1 MLAKNKKNIYNLTP
15 EEVLKKFGS
24 NQDGL
29 SLDEAKSRLAE
40 FGENKITRKQNWKWL
55 KLILAQF
62 NDALVW
68 ILLVAAGLALAFGEY
83 RDATIISIIVLLN
96 ATVGFFQ
103 EFKADRV
110 LESIKKLTASYALV
124 FRLSEKKQLDTR
136 LVVPGDIVFIAA
148 GDSIAA
154 DGYILESY
162 DLKVNSFIFT
172 GESKPKRKESK
183 IIQDTSVA
191 FADIDNMVFMGE
203 TVATGEA
210 RFVVTGTGMNT
221 ELGRIAH
228 LTQEVENDLTPL
240 QKQMRTLGRDVT
252 ILSVFIGI
260 IVLVAGQYFK
270 MSLYQNFLFALALS
284 VSVVPEGLPAAISVA
299 LSFGMKRLIK
309 ENVLAKKLNAVE
321 TLGSVSM
328 ICTDKTGT
336 ITRNELAVTKIVIN
350 GETLDLD
357 GAGYVPVGNFYYK
370 NEKIDPKVV
379 SNLELLFRIGT
390 LCNDASL
397 VYDEKSYKIIG
408 DPTEGAIIVAG
419 QKYNKTKKFY
429 ERGEKKINEN
439 PFSSERMRMSVVYKN
454 SKTISYVKGSP
465 DVMIELCN
473 FIKIGESILP
483 FNEEEKSRA
492 KAIYNQMSGD
502 ALRVL
507 AFAYRDLD
515 GFSENKYLAEA
526 EKGLVWVGMMAMID
540 PPRANVGSAIAEC
553 RNLGISVVMITG
565 DYEITARAI
574 AENVG
579 LVGKKEAKSSLVI
592 NGKELDILKDRE
604 LYQKIKNGVCV
615 FARIAPE
622 QKLRIATVLKR
633 NGEVIAMT
641 GDGVNDAPA
650 LKKADIGV
658 AMGVIGT
665 DVSKEAASMILLDD
679 NFASIVKGVR
689 VGRTIFQNLKKFVHY
704 VFTSNA
710 SELFVVILGVLLQ
723 IPSPISAVQI
733 LAVDLG
739 TDIFPSFALGLEPEE
754 PGAAKTELNSRRS
767 IMSFGGFRRII
778 YLGIIMATGAVVA
791 FLWSMLRGGWQ
802 FGESFSVD
810 SILYLKSTT
819 AAYAVLSMTQM
830 ANLLQARSETLS
842 PFQLGFFRNKYAIG
856 AIGVSLIILLL
867 FMYLPFCQQYLRMLP
882 IDGYD
887 WLVVLGSFL
896 AVFFWEEM
904 RKEDVRKGEKS
915 A

>member
-1 MLAKNKKNIYNLTP
+1 
-15 EEVLKKFGS
+15 
-24 NQDGL
+24 
-29 SLDEAKSRLAE
+29 
-40 FGENKITRKQNWKWL
+40 
-55 KLILAQF
+55 
-62 NDALVW
+62 
-68 ILLVAAGLALAFGEY
+68 
-83 RDATIISIIVLLN
+83 
-96 ATVGFFQ
+96 
-103 EFKADRV
+103 
-110 LESIKKLTASYALV
+110 
-124 FRLSEKKQLDTR
+124 
-136 LVVPGDIVFIAA
+136 
-148 GDSIAA
+148 
-154 DGYILESY
+154 
-162 DLKVNSFIFT
+162 
-172 GESKPKRKESK
+172 
-183 IIQDTSVA
+183 
-191 FADIDNMVFMGE
+191 MVFMGE

-210 RFVVTGTGMNT
+210 RFVVTGTGMDT

-228 LTQEVENDLTPL
+228 LTQEVASDATPL

-260 IVLVAGQYFK
+260 VVLIAGQYFK

-321 TLGSVSM
+321 TLGSVSL

-350 GETLDLD
+350 GEVLEVD
-357 GAGYVPVGNFYYK
+357 GAGYDPVGSFYSGQ
-370 NEKIDPKVV
+370 EKIDPKGVA
-379 SNLELLFRIGT
+379 NLELLFRIGT
-390 LCNDASL
+390 LCNDANL
-397 VYDEKSYKIIG
+397 AKEDNSYKIIG

-429 ERGEKKINEN
+429 ERGEKKITEN
-439 PFSSERMRMSVVYKN
+439 PFSSERMRMSVIYRN
-454 SKTISYVKGSP
+454 AKTVSYVKGSP
-465 DVMIELCN
+465 DVMIDLCN

-483 FNEEEKSRA
+483 FNVEEKNKA

-507 AFAYRDLD
+507 AFAYRDLG
-515 GFSENKYLAEA
+515 GFAENKYLIEA

-540 PPRANVGSAIAEC
+540 PPRANVGHAIAEC
-553 RNLGISVVMITG
+553 RDLGISVVMITG

-574 AENVG
+574 AEQVG
-579 LVGKKEAKSSLVI
+579 LIQNVNLKNQNDNLKLKNNIAEKETIS
-592 NGKELDILKDRE
+592 GKELDILSDKA
-604 LYQKIKNGVCV
+604 LYQKIKNGACV

-622 QKLRIATVLKR
+622 QKLRIATVLKK

-658 AMGVIGT
+658 AMGIIGT
-665 DVSKEAASMILLDD
+665 DVSKEAASMILMDD

-689 VGRTIFQNLKKFVHY
+689 TGRTVFQNLKKFVHY

-710 SELFVVILGVLLQ
+710 SELFTVIFGVLLQ

-754 PGAAKTELNSRRS
+754 PGVSKAGLNSKNS
-767 IMSFGGFRRII
+767 VMSFGGFRRII

-791 FLWSMLRGGWQ
+791 FLWSMLRGGWH
-802 FGESFSVD
+802 FGQSFSVD

-842 PFQLGFFRNKYAIG
+842 PFQLGFFKNRYAIG
-856 AIGVSLIILLL
+856 SIFLSFSILLM
-867 FMYLPFCQQYLRMLP
+867 FMYLPFCQTYLRMLP
-882 IDGYD
+882 IAWQD

-896 AVFFWEEM
+896 AVFFWEEV
-904 RKEDVRKGEKS
+904 RKEDVLEGQK
-915 A
+915 

>member
-1 MLAKNKKNIYNLTP
+1 
-15 EEVLKKFGS
+15 
-24 NQDGL
+24 
-29 SLDEAKSRLAE
+29 
-40 FGENKITRKQNWKWL
+40 
-55 KLILAQF
+55 
-62 NDALVW
+62 
-68 ILLVAAGLALAFGEY
+68 
-83 RDATIISIIVLLN
+83 
-96 ATVGFFQ
+96 
-103 EFKADRV
+103 
-110 LESIKKLTASYALV
+110 
-124 FRLSEKKQLDTR
+124 
-136 LVVPGDIVFIAA
+136 
-148 GDSIAA
+148 
-154 DGYILESY
+154 
-162 DLKVNSFIFT
+162 
-172 GESKPKRKESK
+172 
-183 IIQDTSVA
+183 
-191 FADIDNMVFMGE
+191 
-203 TVATGEA
+203 
-210 RFVVTGTGMNT
+210 
-221 ELGRIAH
+221 
-228 LTQEVENDLTPL
+228 
-240 QKQMRTLGRDVT
+240 
-252 ILSVFIGI
+252 
-260 IVLVAGQYFK
+260 
-270 MSLYQNFLFALALS
+270 LFALALS

-336 ITRNELAVTKIVIN
+336 ITRNELAVTKVVIN
-350 GETLDLD
+350 GEILEID
-357 GAGYVPVGNFYYK
+357 GAGYAPVGNFYRK
-370 NEKIDPKVV
+370 QEKINPQEV

-397 VYDEKSYKIIG
+397 AVDKKNYKIIG

-429 ERGEKKINEN
+429 ERDEKKINEN
-439 PFSSERMRMSVVYKN
+439 PFSSERMRMSVIYQNAKL
-454 SKTISYVKGSP
+454 ISYVKGSP
-465 DVMIELCN
+465 DVMIDLCN

-483 FNEEEKSRA
+483 FNEAEKTKA
-492 KAIYNQMSGD
+492 KMLYNQMSQD

-507 AFAYRDLD
+507 AFAYRDLG
-515 GFSENKYLAEA
+515 GFNKEQYLVEA

-540 PPRANVGSAIAEC
+540 PPRENVANAIMEC
-553 RNLGISVVMITG
+553 RNLGINVVMITG

-579 LVGKKEAKSSLVI
+579 LVNKNELAKKEIVI
-592 NGKELDILKDRE
+592 NGKMLDNLKDKD

-622 QKLRIATVLKR
+622 QKLRIATVLKKY
-633 NGEVIAMT
+633 GEVIAMT

-658 AMGVIGT
+658 AMGIIGT
-665 DVSKEAASMILLDD
+665 DVSKEAASMILMDD

-710 SELFVVILGVLLQ
+710 SELFVVIFGVLLQ

-754 PGAAKTELNSRRS
+754 PGTSKIKLNSKNS

-791 FLWSMLRGGWQ
+791 FLWSMLRGGWH

-842 PFQLGFFRNKYAIG
+842 PFQLGFFKNKYAIG
-856 AIGVSLIILLL
+856 SIIISLIILLV
-867 FMYLPFCQQYLRMLP
+867 FMYLPFCQTYLRMLP
-882 IDGYD
+882 IDGKD

-896 AVFFWEEM
+896 AVFFWEEV
-904 RKEDVRKGEKS
+904 RKEDSKKMFE
-915 A
+915 